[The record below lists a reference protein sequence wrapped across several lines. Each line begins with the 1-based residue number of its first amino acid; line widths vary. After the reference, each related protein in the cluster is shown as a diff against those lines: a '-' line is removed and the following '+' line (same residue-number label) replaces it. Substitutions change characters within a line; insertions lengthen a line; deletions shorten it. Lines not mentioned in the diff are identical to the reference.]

1 MSRRQKIRLFQL
13 LLGTGLFCMALSF
26 ANLAEESLRLTQI
39 VLDSEISAEQVQQIQ
54 QQEWKAETPVGFCF
68 WGETPQQTLSCQETG
83 KNVQVTQILLA
94 GNPELMDAAP
104 LAWQRGCLVDAQT
117 AYALFG
123 TTQVGGQVLWADG
136 KSYPVLGIVD
146 ATRPTMLRMAEGEEI
161 LDRLVMAASGEKG
174 AAEAAQ
180 CLLRWDL
187 QGEIL
192 NPVFLWSLVQNFLLL
207 FPGILCAMAC
217 SRLALGWREMGDLF
231 RQKQW
236 LRLGRIVLAGVLL
249 GGGVWFLGSRVVIPA
264 SMIPTKWSDF
274 SFWQNWWAEARE
286 HIQALL
292 LTPMDDG
299 RLQMLWNMVK
309 SIAAN
314 AGACLAVLWP
324 IRERFDANSA
334 D

>member
-54 QQEWKAETPVGFCF
+54 QQEWEAETPVGFCF

-83 KNVQVTQILLA
+83 KNVQVTQIFLA
-94 GNPELMDAAP
+94 GNPELMEAAP

-117 AYALFG
+117 AYTLFG
-123 TTQVGGQVLWADG
+123 TTQVGGQVLWAAG

-146 ATRPTMLRMAEGEEI
+146 AIRPTMLRMAEGEEN
-161 LDRLVMAASGEKG
+161 LDRLVLAAFGEKG

-180 CLLRWDL
+180 CLLRWNL

-192 NPVFLWSLVQNFLLL
+192 NPVFLWSMVQNSLLL

-217 SRLALGWREMGDLF
+217 SRLAMGWREMGDLF

-236 LRLGRIVLAGVLL
+236 LRLGGIVLAGVLL
-249 GGGVWFLGSRVVIPA
+249 GGSVWFLGSRVVIPA

-274 SFWQNWWAEARE
+274 SFWQNWWVEERE

-324 IRERFDANSA
+324 IRERYDANSA

>member
-1 MSRRQKIRLFQL
+1 MGRRKKIRLFQL
-13 LLGTGLFCMALSF
+13 LLGAGLFCMALIF
-26 ANLAEESLRLTQI
+26 ANLAEESLMLTQI
-39 VLDSEISAEQVQQIQ
+39 VLDSGIPAGRAGQIQ
-54 QQEWKAETPVGFCF
+54 SQEWMEETPVGFCF
-68 WGETPQQTLSCQETG
+68 WGGQSQKTLACRETG
-83 KNVQVTQILLA
+83 TTAQVTQILMA

-104 LAWQRGCLVDAQT
+104 LAWQRGCLVDSRT

-123 TTQVGGQVLWADG
+123 TTQVGGQILWAEG
-136 KSYPVLGIVD
+136 KSYPVLGTIE
-146 ATRPTMLRMAEGEEI
+146 ATRPTMLRMAEGEET
-161 LDRLVMAASGEKG
+161 LDRLVLALSGETG

-207 FPGILCAMAC
+207 FPGILCAIVC
-217 SRLALGWREMGDLF
+217 SRMARGWREFGDLF

-236 LRLGRIVLAGVLL
+236 SCLCRILLAGVLL
-249 GGGVWFLGSRVVIPA
+249 AGSVWFLGSRVVIPA

-274 SFWQNWWAEARE
+274 SFWGSWWAEEQE
-286 HIQALL
+286 HIQTLL

-309 SIAAN
+309 SMTAN
-314 AGACLAVLWP
+314 AVACLVVLWP
-324 IRERFDANSA
+324 MKEKQNANFT